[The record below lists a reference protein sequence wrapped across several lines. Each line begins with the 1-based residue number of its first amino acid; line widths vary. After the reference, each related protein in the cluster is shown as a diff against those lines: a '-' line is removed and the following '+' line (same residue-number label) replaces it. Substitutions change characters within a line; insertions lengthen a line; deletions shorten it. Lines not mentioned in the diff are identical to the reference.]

1 MICWVQSDQY
11 IVGRFDD
18 DFQVKPLCDAG
29 KSVPC
34 IDGGLPKMESGN
46 VSEPPKMK
54 DELNSDAE
62 FQDDECKASSN
73 CCNYDDRNV
82 AELKPEKK
90 LMLPYDEKTD
100 DPLCFGKKSQPP
112 DVAFDEPRKLK
123 FLSVKLVRKYDG
135 KSGRLVKLSRI
146 KAVMMEHLIIK
157 KKPFRK
163 KRMDVMIGKRRCS
176 KKLLHGKEARCCM
189 EKFSIND
196 YKYLFC
202 PHKLCL
208 KKPMIDDISNGQ
220 KVVLDDDLANG
231 RIVMRLC
238 LEDGKSNTFKLGY
251 ADGIVRIY
259 TDEEYTKV
267 DILLPEVRPMIGD
280 DTTLPEGWKLDN
292 TVQGGWKKSLF
303 QLVFDDPN
311 YSFWVQGEDCKK
323 PEFVDVENSDD
334 IRYDDNLPDGWK
346 LTESLD
352 DHLILLLTFLV
363 LQVSMMIQLCEEIK
377 KLLHLMI

>member
-11 IVGRFDD
+11 IVRRFDD

-82 AELKPEKK
+82 AKLKPEKK

-100 DPLCFGKKSQPP
+100 DL

-157 KKPFRK
+157 K
-163 KRMDVMIGKRRCS
+163 
-176 KKLLHGKEARCCM
+176 EA
-189 EKFSIND
+189 FS
-196 YKYLFC
+196 
-202 PHKLCL
+202 
-208 KKPMIDDISNGQ
+208 
-220 KVVLDDDLANG
+220 
-231 RIVMRLC
+231 
-238 LEDGKSNTFKLGY
+238 
-251 ADGIVRIY
+251 
-259 TDEEYTKV
+259 
-267 DILLPEVRPMIGD
+267 
-280 DTTLPEGWKLDN
+280 
-292 TVQGGWKKSLF
+292 
-303 QLVFDDPN
+303 
-311 YSFWVQGEDCKK
+311 
-323 PEFVDVENSDD
+323 
-334 IRYDDNLPDGWK
+334 
-346 LTESLD
+346 
-352 DHLILLLTFLV
+352 
-363 LQVSMMIQLCEEIK
+363 
-377 KLLHLMI
+377 

>member
-29 KSVPC
+29 KRVPC
-34 IDGGLPKMESGN
+34 IDGVLPEIESGD
-46 VSEPPKMK
+46 VSEPSKMN

-73 CCNYDDRNV
+73 CCNYDDRIV
-82 AELKPEKK
+82 AELK
-90 LMLPYDEKTD
+90 
-100 DPLCFGKKSQPP
+100 PP

-176 KKLLHGKEARCCM
+176 KKWLHGKKARCCM
-189 EKFSIND
+189 EKISIND
-196 YKYLFC
+196 YKYLIC

-251 ADGIVRIY
+251 ADGIVRLY

-267 DILLPEVRPMIGD
+267 DILLLEVRPMIGD

-334 IRYDDNLPDGWK
+334 IRYDDNLSDGWK
-346 LTESLD
+346 LTDSLD
-352 DHLILLLTFLV
+352 DHVDADHEKVVEEKPDAKLV
-363 LQVSMMIQLCEEIK
+363 MKDEVLG
-377 KLLHLMI
+377 

>member
-1 MICWVQSDQY
+1 
-11 IVGRFDD
+11 
-18 DFQVKPLCDAG
+18 
-29 KSVPC
+29 
-34 IDGGLPKMESGN
+34 
-46 VSEPPKMK
+46 
-54 DELNSDAE
+54 
-62 FQDDECKASSN
+62 
-73 CCNYDDRNV
+73 
-82 AELKPEKK
+82 
-90 LMLPYDEKTD
+90 
-100 DPLCFGKKSQPP
+100 
-112 DVAFDEPRKLK
+112 
-123 FLSVKLVRKYDG
+123 
-135 KSGRLVKLSRI
+135 
-146 KAVMMEHLIIK
+146 
-157 KKPFRK
+157 
-163 KRMDVMIGKRRCS
+163 
-176 KKLLHGKEARCCM
+176 
-189 EKFSIND
+189 
-196 YKYLFC
+196 
-202 PHKLCL
+202 
-208 KKPMIDDISNGQ
+208 MIDDISNGQ

-280 DTTLPEGWKLDN
+280 DTMLPEGWKLDN

-352 DHLILLLTFLV
+352 DHLILLLVFLV

>member
-1 MICWVQSDQY
+1 MCFIFQKKSRQHNIRSPGFSAVICWVQSDQY

-123 FLSVKLVRKYDG
+123 FLSVKLLRKYDG
-135 KSGRLVKLSRI
+135 KSG
-146 KAVMMEHLIIK
+146 
-157 KKPFRK
+157 
-163 KRMDVMIGKRRCS
+163 
-176 KKLLHGKEARCCM
+176 
-189 EKFSIND
+189 
-196 YKYLFC
+196 
-202 PHKLCL
+202 
-208 KKPMIDDISNGQ
+208 
-220 KVVLDDDLANG
+220 
-231 RIVMRLC
+231 
-238 LEDGKSNTFKLGY
+238 
-251 ADGIVRIY
+251 
-259 TDEEYTKV
+259 
-267 DILLPEVRPMIGD
+267 
-280 DTTLPEGWKLDN
+280 
-292 TVQGGWKKSLF
+292 
-303 QLVFDDPN
+303 
-311 YSFWVQGEDCKK
+311 
-323 PEFVDVENSDD
+323 
-334 IRYDDNLPDGWK
+334 
-346 LTESLD
+346 
-352 DHLILLLTFLV
+352 
-363 LQVSMMIQLCEEIK
+363 
-377 KLLHLMI
+377 